1 MRVLTLARSYLEHKT
16 VGILSGKGVEF
27 KTLERPWL
35 NNTPNSS
42 CIPEGCY
49 IVKRD
54 KAGRFQYYAVQE
66 VPNRSAIEF
75 HAGNFVEH
83 SQGCILVGEGLN
95 REQDL
100 VNSNNAINKMVEII
114 GDNDFILNIRAAN
127 KDDFS

>member
-1 MRVLTLARSYLEHKT
+1 MRVLTLARSYLQDKT
-16 VGILSGKGVEF
+16 VGVLSGDNIDF

-35 NNTPNSS
+35 NNTPSSS

-49 IVKRD
+49 LVKRD
-54 KAGRFQYYAVQE
+54 KTGRFQYYAVQE

-114 GDNDFILNIRAAN
+114 GDNDFILNIRAAT
-127 KDDFS
+127 KDDF

>member
-1 MRVLTLARSYLEHKT
+1 MRVLTLARSYLQDKT
-16 VGILSGKGVEF
+16 VGVLFGGEIRF
-27 KTLERPWL
+27 PTLERPWL
-35 NNTPNSS
+35 NNKVSIS

-49 IVKRD
+49 LVKRD
-54 KAGRFQYYAVQE
+54 KTGRFQYYAVQE
-66 VPNRSAIEF
+66 VPNRSGIEF

-100 VNSNNAINKMVEII
+100 ANSNNAINKMVELI

-127 KDDFS
+127 KDDF

>member
-1 MRVLTLARSYLEHKT
+1 MMVLTLARSYLEHKT
-16 VGILSGKGVEF
+16 VGVLSGKGIEF

-35 NNTPNSS
+35 SNKSNIS
-42 CIPEGCY
+42 CIPEGVY
-49 IVKRD
+49 VVKRD

-66 VPNRSAIEF
+66 VSGRFAIEF

-100 VNSNNAINKMVEII
+100 INSNNAINKMVELI
-114 GDNDFILNIRAAN
+114 GDNDFILNIRAAT
-127 KDDFS
+127 KDDF

>member
-1 MRVLTLARSYLEHKT
+1 MKVLTLARSYLEHKT
-16 VGILSGKGVEF
+16 VGVLSGKGIEL

-35 NNTPNSS
+35 SNKSNIS
-42 CIPEGCY
+42 CIPEGVY

-54 KAGRFQYYAVQE
+54 KVGRFQYYAVQD
-66 VPNRSAIEF
+66 VPGRFAIEF

-100 VNSNNAINKMVEII
+100 INSNNAINKMVESI
-114 GDNDFILNIRAAN
+114 GDNDFILHVRAAN
-127 KDDFS
+127 KDDF